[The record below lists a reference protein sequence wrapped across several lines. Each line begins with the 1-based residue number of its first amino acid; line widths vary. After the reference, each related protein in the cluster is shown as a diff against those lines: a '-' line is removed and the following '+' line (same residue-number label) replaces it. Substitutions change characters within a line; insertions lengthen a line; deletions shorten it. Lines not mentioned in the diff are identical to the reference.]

1 MYKKGVLHV
10 QSCYFANK
18 TYCFF
23 SLFSFPSLLSIA
35 RLGSVKCKLRTVVF
49 RVRKQ
54 CDYCCHVLICI
65 VKTIVRSLRFRACLN
80 RGGGPQIGEV
90 TCGGWPHLTCKRDKI
105 KMRDYMA
112 RRVTLPT
119 RGPPPWCKQAL
130 TQTVTRLYI
139 LLEQTITIIESFA
152 FHISMWMA

>member
-1 MYKKGVLHV
+1 MCCTCKVAFLLIRPIVVFHCSRFLRCLALHDW
-10 QSCYFANK
+10 
-18 TYCFF
+18 
-23 SLFSFPSLLSIA
+23 
-35 RLGSVKCKLRTVVF
+35 GSVNCRQRTIVF

-90 TCGGWPHLTCKRDKI
+90 TCGGSPHLICKRDKI

-119 RGPPPWCKQAL
+119 WSPPPRCKKAL

-139 LLEQTITIIESFA
+139 LLEQTITIIEKFA
-152 FHISMWMA
+152 FSLC